1 MRPIVKKIAW
11 PPNQWKSVYVDDI
24 LDDSR
29 SAVIRKPFLSH
40 GFYHSLL
47 DNAPNSASKEEVK
60 NDLVYCKESDSKT
73 SLLFFCNFG
82 RVKVEVWN
90 QVTFF
95 PMQCRL
101 RCN

>member
-29 SAVIRKPFLSH
+29 SAVTRKPFLSH

-60 NDLVYCKESDSKT
+60 NDLVPLTNFLQFWQSKSRGLES
-73 SLLFFCNFG
+73 G
-82 RVKVEVWN
+82 Y
-90 QVTFF
+90 FF
-95 PMQCRL
+95 PDAMST
-101 RCN
+101 

>member
-29 SAVIRKPFLSH
+29 SAVTRKPFLSH

-73 SLLFFCNFG
+73 SYYFFAILA
-82 RVKVEVWN
+82 E
-90 QVTFF
+90 
-95 PMQCRL
+95 
-101 RCN
+101 

>member
-11 PPNQWKSVYVDDI
+11 PPNQWKSVYVNDI

-29 SAVIRKPFLSH
+29 SAVTRKPFLSH

-47 DNAPNSASKEEVK
+47 DIAPSSEEEVK

-73 SLLFFCNFG
+73 SY
-82 RVKVEVWN
+82 
-90 QVTFF
+90 
-95 PMQCRL
+95 
-101 RCN
+101 

>member
-29 SAVIRKPFLSH
+29 SAVTRKPFLSH

-60 NDLVYCKESDSKT
+60 NDLVGILQGVRFQN
-73 SLLFFCNFG
+73 LLLIFCNFG
-82 RVKVEVWN
+82 RVKVEV
-90 QVTFF
+90 
-95 PMQCRL
+95 
-101 RCN
+101 